1 MENAVSA
8 EKQAED
14 VVEQTEV
21 NTLLYRLHR
30 RLTSSDQQV
39 QQRLFNT
46 ITRVLDAPHTTLND
60 VKLPTVLKS
69 SSKKRSTKRMKSA
82 VELEEQRLR
91 KKQKL
96 TKAR

>member
-1 MENAVSA
+1 
-8 EKQAED
+8 
-14 VVEQTEV
+14 
-21 NTLLYRLHR
+21 
-30 RLTSSDQQV
+30 
-39 QQRLFNT
+39 
-46 ITRVLDAPHTTLND
+46 VLDAPHTTLND